1 MRMVLLV
8 YPFTYK
14 SHVLTDGYFN
24 ISDIDVYMHKPTC
37 QSKQTFK
44 FGSEYNRLI
53 PDMVILILWSPPS
66 YVHIDGMGMHL
77 SQLLVETNLCEVSL
91 VPRPDPRV
99 GPGNEGI
106 CPLPKESIA

>member
-1 MRMVLLV
+1 MCMVLLV

-24 ISDIDVYMHKPTC
+24 ISDIDVYMHK

-44 FGSEYNRLI
+44 FGVRVYRLI

-66 YVHIDGMGMHL
+66 CVHIDGMGMQPCHRA
-77 SQLLVETNLCEVSL
+77 SCWN
-91 VPRPDPRV
+91 
-99 GPGNEGI
+99 
-106 CPLPKESIA
+106 